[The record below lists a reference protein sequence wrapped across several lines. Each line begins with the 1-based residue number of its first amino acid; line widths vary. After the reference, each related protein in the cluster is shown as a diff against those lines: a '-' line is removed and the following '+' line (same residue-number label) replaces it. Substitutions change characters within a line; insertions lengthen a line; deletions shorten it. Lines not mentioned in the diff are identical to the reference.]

1 MANDRSWVTKGL
13 VLTSLLMSLV
23 LIIACGSAAPADPVV
38 VEKEVVKEVPK
49 EVIVEKEV
57 VKKIEV
63 IKEVVATPSYEKTVH
78 EGAAVQIA
86 PGAKAEQKEN
96 PYFIAEAK
104 RGGFLNMSQ
113 YADVRQRLIH
123 QSSVLNMNMA
133 PLFNNLIEY
142 NPETEDQGD
151 LRCDLC
157 ESWELADDGITYI
170 FNVHPDA
177 NWWDGTPVTAMD
189 IVFSLESMV
198 APDQFP
204 AIKGRS
210 TSTHCNTGLYYDS
223 GQSRAIDEKT
233 IEVVTKFPTA
243 GFFPAIAN
251 HTCVIIPE
259 HVVVGQEIP
268 QGGKDME
275 ALVGSGPFKF
285 VDYVKEVSVEYT
297 RNEDYFK
304 EGRPYIDGMKH
315 FVMADSGRVI
325 AAFKTGQILTSN
337 QSLDNLT
344 VSEALQLDEEM
355 DNLTMH
361 WAGPISL
368 MAIIMNT
375 AKAPFDQPAVRKAVQ
390 LAVNPE
396 PIIDNISEGMYSPGY
411 PAPRGFWYSLSDEE
425 YENMPGFRTIDS
437 VKHPDDLAEAQA
449 LLEQAGLTG
458 PVSVTLHARNCCDYP
473 DVAVLV
479 KQQLENALGWE
490 ITLKVMESGAGFDAY
505 WAGDFQFAVQGSSIF
520 MNDPDAIFA
529 RLIRGTNPQWTGG
542 GRGKYYAPQ
551 GLEVLFDQQVQEPD
565 LEKRKA
571 IVQEMARI
579 VQEHTA
585 SPYLYWTDRHH
596 GVEHRIKNF
605 NFTYQGMRWEHVWC
619 DPDCK

>member
-1 MANDRSWVTKGL
+1 MASGSSRVSRGL
-13 VLTSLLMSLV
+13 VFTSLLLALV
-23 LIIACGSAAPADPVV
+23 FIIACGSAAPAEPVV
-38 VEKEVVKEVPK
+38 VEKEVIKEVPK

-57 VKKIEV
+57 
-63 IKEVVATPSYEKTVH
+63 IKEVEVVKEVIATPVVEKKTH

-86 PGAKAEQKEN
+86 PGAKAEATDN
-96 PYFIAEAK
+96 PYYIAEAT
-104 RGGFLNMSQ
+104 RGGIINMSQ

-133 PLFNNLIEY
+133 PMFNNLVEY
-142 NPETEDQGD
+142 NPETSDQGD
-151 LRCDLC
+151 IRCDLC
-157 ESWELADDGITYI
+157 ESWELADDGVTYT
-170 FNVHPDA
+170 FKVHPDA
-177 NWWDGTPVTAMD
+177 TWWDGTPVTAKD

-210 TSTHCNTGLYYDS
+210 TSTHCNTALYYDS
-223 GQSRAIDEKT
+223 GKSRAIDEKT
-233 IEVVTKFPTA
+233 VEVMTKFPSG

-251 HTCVIIPE
+251 HTCLIIPE

-268 QGGKDME
+268 QGGKNME
-275 ALVGSGPFKF
+275 VIVGSGPFKF
-285 VDYVKEVSVEYT
+285 VEYVKEVSVEYT
-297 RNEDYFK
+297 RNDDYFK

-315 FVMADSGRVI
+315 FVMTDSGRVI

-344 VSEALQLDEEM
+344 VAEALQLDEDME
-355 DNLTMH
+355 NLTMH

-368 MAIIMNT
+368 MAIVMNT
-375 AKAPFDQPAVRKAVQ
+375 AKAPFDQPGVRKAVH
-390 LAVNPE
+390 LAVDAR
-396 PIIDNISEGMYSPGY
+396 PIIDNISEGMYAKGY
-411 PAPRGFWYSLSDEE
+411 PLPEGFWYSLSEDE
-425 YENMPGFRTIDS
+425 YNNMPGFREMNGA
-437 VKHPDDLAEAQA
+437 KHPDDLAEARR
-449 LLEQAGLTG
+449 LLASIGMEG
-458 PVSVTLHARNCCDYP
+458 PFSITLHARNCCDYP

-479 KQQLENALGWE
+479 KQQLEEALGWD
-490 ITLKVMESGAGFDAY
+490 ITLRVMESGAGFDAY
-505 WAGDFQFAVQGSSIF
+505 WAGDYQFAVQGSSIF

-542 GRGKYYAPQ
+542 GRGKYYAPA
-551 GLEVLFDQQVQEPD
+551 GLEVLFEQQVKEPD
-565 LEKRKA
+565 QEKRKA

-596 GVEHRIKNF
+596 GVEHRIQNY

-619 DPDCK
+619 DPECK